1 LPTVDAKCIAFWS
14 RLTLKKPFLC
24 FLQPSGQILQPTAKS
39 GLKNNREIKKYDSGF
54 GTQTF
59 WVQTLNLSHYELG
72 RPVKRKELAALS
84 DYVSSNLLKTE
95 VSMKGDI
102 SGSIKSQ

>member
-1 LPTVDAKCIAFWS
+1 
-14 RLTLKKPFLC
+14 
-24 FLQPSGQILQPTAKS
+24 
-39 GLKNNREIKKYDSGF
+39 
-54 GTQTF
+54 
-59 WVQTLNLSHYELG
+59 LG

-84 DYVSSNLLKTE
+84 DYVISNLLKTE